1 MSTQKFLSV
10 HLWRHFLWFALFV
23 NNHYNNNQYA
33 IGLSIIPSR
42 TKNALVMLC
51 INTKKSVGVNTEL
64 KINVEF
70 CWINMEALALLIA
83 GFGPF
88 YLYISLQN
96 RVLET
101 NYSNL
106 SLKKKK
112 NNKRREDYKSSLNF
126 TLCCSNRNCFI

>member
-83 GFGPF
+83 RFGPF